1 MALSIVSLFLVNH
14 LRAQTGRGC
23 FSSTCPT
30 PGQIRLDAVVEY
42 GELVAGCNCA
52 CDPALYDMNSP
63 RYCAEPNAVNFD
75 PDTLQGDCS
84 CGCDMF
90 GGTRPSDCVFPTQW
104 DGSICDCACPVW
116 APDPRECIYPT
127 EFVEELCQCAC
138 PGLGSVGGPCV
149 VSGQLLAESVVTPQ
163 CTCNRFGN
171 VQCPGNREPD
181 PQSGECICP
190 TVSQSGAY
198 FPVCES
204 PLIQHP
210 TTCDCVFPAQPVNA
224 NPIV

>member
-1 MALSIVSLFLVNH
+1 MIPTV
-14 LRAQTGRGC
+14 Q
-23 FSSTCPT
+23 SSTCPT

-42 GELVAGCNCA
+42 SELVAGCNCA

-116 APDPRECIYPT
+116 APGLSFSFPYTFHLLLC
-127 EFVEELCQCAC
+127 FELA
-138 PGLGSVGGPCV
+138 LNLKVRMSAIAT
-149 VSGQLLAESVVTPQ
+149 L
-163 CTCNRFGN
+163 
-171 VQCPGNREPD
+171 
-181 PQSGECICP
+181 
-190 TVSQSGAY
+190 
-198 FPVCES
+198 
-204 PLIQHP
+204 
-210 TTCDCVFPAQPVNA
+210 
-224 NPIV
+224 